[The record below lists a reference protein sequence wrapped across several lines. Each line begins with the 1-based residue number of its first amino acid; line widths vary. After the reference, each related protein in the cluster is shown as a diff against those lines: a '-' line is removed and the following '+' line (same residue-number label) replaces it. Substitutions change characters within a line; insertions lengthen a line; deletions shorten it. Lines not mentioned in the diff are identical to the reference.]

1 MKFNWIVFLVFL
13 VINFGALAIGG
24 LFTTEGV
31 ESDWYAELNK
41 APWTPPGWFFGVAW
55 TTIMLCFSFF
65 MEGLWRK
72 VEAKKQIVWVF
83 LFQFLLNAGWNPLFF
98 YLHEEVLALLVI
110 VVLTLVVAFF
120 LFNYRKNLKGNTLF
134 ILPYFIWL
142 LVATSL
148 NAYIVWMN

>member
-72 VEAKKQIVWVF
+72 VESKKQIVWVF
-83 LFQFLLNAGWNPLFF
+83 LFQFGLNAGWNPLFF

-120 LFNYRKNLKGNTLF
+120 LFNYRKNLKGHTLF